1 MALLLGFILGS
12 LFTGTAMD
20 LDPQGC
26 GTNSVGFDY
35 STLTKTN
42 NKRIVGGNIV
52 TPHSFPWMVAL
63 KYRGVFQCGGSLLK
77 GSSNKWYI
85 LTGAHC
91 LHGAVV
97 SDLEVVL
104 GAHDLSKNEAS
115 SETIAIKQTMNHPSF
130 NPITLEYDT
139 GLMEL
144 AVPPQIQRPEI
155 NFGCV
160 AANKPSSG
168 TICYV
173 IGWGTTSVESAPS
186 DMLQVVDKPIMS
198 QQTCE
203 GIYGTDFRNSS
214 MLCAGYPQGGKD
226 SCKLDSGGPL
236 MCYHNSRMEII
247 GTVSWG
253 FGCAEPNSPAVYS
266 STVSARQWIDKTINA

>member
-1 MALLLGFILGS
+1 MALILCFILGS
-12 LFTGTAMD
+12 MFTGISSD
-20 LDPQGC
+20 VDSPGC

-35 STLTKTN
+35 STLPKGN
-42 NKRIVGGNIV
+42 NKRIVGGQIA

-63 KYRGVFQCGGSLLK
+63 KYRGVFVCGGSLLK

-91 LHGAVV
+91 LHGLVS

-104 GAHDLSKNEAS
+104 GAHDMSKNEPS

-144 AVPPQIQRPEI
+144 AYPPQIQRPEI

-160 AANKPSSG
+160 AASKPVSG
-168 TICYV
+168 ATCYV

-186 DMLQVVDKPIMS
+186 DMLQVVEKPVMS

-203 GIYGTDFRNSS
+203 SIYGTDYHNSS

-226 SCKLDSGGPL
+226 SCRLDSGGPL
-236 MCYHNSRMEII
+236 MCYQNSRMEII

-253 FGCAEPNSPAVYS
+253 FGCAEPNSPAVYA
-266 STVSARQWIDKTINA
+266 STLSTRQWVEKTINA